1 MRPASPRSCRW
12 CPPWPWACFWSTS
25 PLPSRPTST
34 PSSCSSR
41 QAGWHGSRQLRVLTN
56 VTLVP
61 LPPYAPELNF
71 IERVWLLLR
80 EQFLS

>member
-1 MRPASPRSCRW
+1 M
-12 CPPWPWACFWSTS
+12 
-25 PLPSRPTST
+25 
-34 PSSCSSR
+34 
-41 QAGWHGSRQLRVLTN
+41 LTN